1 MKVLKIEYVPLVLIA
16 QKVFIEENCENVE
29 IELIGSHEQQVALA
43 EGICRIRELVDD
55 SIERNFRLAFR
66 EELQEFNRR
75 VIEIRNKK
83 GVDSLL

>member
-16 QKVFIEENCENVE
+16 QKVFIEENCDVE

-75 VIEIRNKK
+75 VIEIRSKK

>member
-1 MKVLKIEYVPLVLIA
+1 MKIEYVPLVLIA
-16 QKVFIEENCENVE
+16 QKVFIEENCDVE

-75 VIEIRNKK
+75 VIEIRSKK

>member
-1 MKVLKIEYVPLVLIA
+1 LKVLKIEYVPLVLIA
-16 QKVFIEENCENVE
+16 QKVFIEENCDVE

-75 VIEIRNKK
+75 VIEIRSKK